1 MLISDRI
8 AGLILAMLKER
19 GGTLEIRRNDM
30 AERIGCSPSQINY
43 VIESRFSPEH
53 GYIVESRR
61 GGGGYVRI
69 VQKSFCSG
77 KERLMHTFAAVGDAI
92 TQREAL
98 TLLCTLKDSEAI
110 SSEAAAVMNAALSA
124 HSLAEL
130 SESLYGKRCIAEI
143 FRRMLLA
150 LG

>member
-8 AGLILAMLKER
+8 AQLIEAMLREN

-43 VIESRFSPEH
+43 VMTSRFSPEH
-53 GYIVESRR
+53 GYLIESRR

-69 VQKSFCSG
+69 VQKRFPG
-77 KERLMHTFAAVGDAI
+77 VQAHLMHSIVSLGSGISEQEAFAYLRALHDARSI
-92 TQREAL
+92 RADT
-98 TLLCTLKDSEAI
+98 
-110 SSEAAAVMNAALSA
+110 AAVMRAALSTLPSHGENGRRA
-124 HSLAEL
+124 DL
-130 SESLYGKRCIAEI
+130 

-150 LG
+150 LSD